1 MSIFEYFH
9 IFIYSTNWLIHSFN
23 FLSLF
28 FHFDQFESIQAPL
41 KRKTSQLIQ
50 TRHRMHHRQRL
61 KRIQANQLRAAH
73 LIKMVSKLTTAS
85 IEEHVKVSCFA
96 PLYGA
101 LTYLPTHTRT
111 HANTHTAK
119 EACTHTRVF
128 LFFFRFLLL
137 FFVHRRG
144 ISVSVYQ
151 TSSCAVMLL
160 LLFFLSLGV
169 CAYAFAFVYVVI
181 SSLLFMVLSF
191 VRFVLL
197 HAFCRMRF
205 YFCLSFV

>member
-1 MSIFEYFH
+1 MFRTNNFRVCDTLKHLLGMRATPFQAALTYNQRVSWSFAIIGLHYLNNEISIFGYCSPLNAISLSIFEYFH

-128 LFFFRFLLL
+128 LFFSF
-137 FFVHRRG
+137 
-144 ISVSVYQ
+144 
-151 TSSCAVMLL
+151 SS
-160 LLFFLSLGV
+160 
-169 CAYAFAFVYVVI
+169 
-181 SSLLFMVLSF
+181 SF
-191 VRFVLL
+191 V
-197 HAFCRMRF
+197 C
-205 YFCLSFV
+205 SP

>member
-1 MSIFEYFH
+1 MLCTSI
-9 IFIYSTNWLIHSFN
+9 W
-23 FLSLF
+23 
-28 FHFDQFESIQAPL
+28 
-41 KRKTSQLIQ
+41 R
-50 TRHRMHHRQRL
+50 
-61 KRIQANQLRAAH
+61 ANL
-73 LIKMVSKLTTAS
+73 LT
-85 IEEHVKVSCFA
+85 H
-96 PLYGA
+96 
-101 LTYLPTHTRT
+101 THTRT

-128 LFFFRFLLL
+128 LFFFCFLLL
-137 FFVHRRG
+137 LFVHRRG

-205 YFCLSFV
+205 YFCLSFVWYTIYIHMKLTFGINRFQFNWRFQHIKHLTIAYLTKENCSKINWKSSKSVLSHFEHHPFR